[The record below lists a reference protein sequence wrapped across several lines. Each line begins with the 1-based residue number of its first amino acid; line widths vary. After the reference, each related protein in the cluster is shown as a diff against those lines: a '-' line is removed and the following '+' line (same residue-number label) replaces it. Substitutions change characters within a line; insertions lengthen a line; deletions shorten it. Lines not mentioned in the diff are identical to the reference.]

1 MGDFAFRGY
10 NRLMF
15 RAFGLIAICCLGS
28 QALTARADGTHAPV
42 NVPASAPVSAPAP
55 APHLDDASTSAL
67 LLTQKML
74 QDPGLRNKAIGESS
88 SAQTVDAQVK
98 SLTGNPQATEE
109 LYKISGQVLEDLVK
123 ETGGDPV
130 KMMQI
135 MNQATSDPKGFFANH
150 ISEAN
155 KASIHDMSTQIENSP
170 TTRLP
175 ATTPAP

>member
-1 MGDFAFRGY
+1 
-10 NRLMF
+10 MF
-15 RAFGLIAICCLGS
+15 KALGLIAICCLS
-28 QALTARADGTHAPV
+28 L
-42 NVPASAPVSAPAP
+42 PVSVAFGDSVTAPAAAP

-67 LLTQKML
+67 LQTQKML
-74 QDPGLRNKAIGESS
+74 QDPALRNKAIGESS

-109 LYKISGQVLEDLVK
+109 LYKISGAVLEDLVK

-135 MNQATSDPKGFFANH
+135 MNQAASDPKGFFASH
-150 ISEAN
+150 ISDAN